1 MLYANCYAS
10 GASYV
15 YASKL
20 SAPASFQVVATLTGT
35 NLANGLTSDGAD
47 HLFVAC
53 SGQNR
58 ILRLTL
64 SAADPLKVT
73 KQQVWLDGSGLFTN
87 GLKFY
92 DSALYWTD
100 FTALKSARVQDDGSP
115 GRVRTL
121 AQRLTF
127 LDDLFVDAQGV
138 LVADWLGSALRLFSA
153 AGRETDRTRIALA
166 NPSAVI
172 RANGRA
178 GFSQHA
184 LLVTEKSGNRVTLF
198 EPQ

>member
-1 MLYANCYAS
+1 
-10 GASYV
+10 
-15 YASKL
+15 
-20 SAPASFQVVATLTGT
+20 VVATLTGT

-53 SGQNR
+53 TGQNR

-64 SAADPLKVT
+64 SASDPLTVA
-73 KQQVWLDGSGLFTN
+73 KQEVWLDGSGLFTN
-87 GLKFY
+87 GLKFH

-100 FTALKSARVQDDGSP
+100 FTAVKSARVQDDGRP

-138 LVADWLGSALRLFSA
+138 LVADWLGGALRVFGAL
-153 AGRETDRTRIALA
+153 GLEQDRTRIALDM
-166 NPSAVI
+166 PSAVI
-172 RANGRA
+172 RAQGRA
-178 GFSQHA
+178 GFSRHA
-184 LLVTEKSGNRVTLF
+184 LVVTEKNANRVTLF